1 MSAVVGR
8 KVFVRNG
15 ASPLSNVAAGRTKS
29 ITINA
34 EPIDITS
41 DDDSGVRTLLEDDAG
56 QTSVD
61 MSFEG
66 ITKNDDFIQA
76 LIAGNFVDN
85 YQIEITGIGTI
96 AGRFFLA
103 SVAINAAYNEA
114 TTFSAEF
121 QSTGAI
127 AFDSAT
133 SP

>member
-1 MSAVVGR
+1 MTAVVGR
-8 KVFVRNG
+8 KVIVRSG
-15 ASPLSNVAAGRTKS
+15 ETAGSVTPIAAGRTKS
-29 ITINA
+29 LTINA

-41 DDDSGVRTLLEDDAG
+41 DDDSGVRTLLETDAG

-66 ITKNDDFIQA
+66 ITKNDNFISA
-76 LIAGNFVDN
+76 IISGNYVDH
-85 YQIEITGIGTI
+85 YEIEIEGIGTLT
-96 AGRFFLA
+96 GKFFLA

-127 AFDSAT
+127 AYASA
-133 SP
+133 P